1 MSRKDKW
8 PSKTTKIEWQLKME
22 ERLKKSALKNAG
34 SHTDVCYDAA
44 TLLCL
49 VGKDLTEVGEYAE
62 QKDFRNGYSRGLRLV
77 MIGDLQPDMSI
88 FKVGGLWAL
97 EGMTLEDAG
106 EQIADVNFVRGYE
119 AGSKLNSIFNEVN
132 TSTKKR

>member
-1 MSRKDKW
+1 MPRKDKW
-8 PSKTTKIEWQLKME
+8 PSKSTKIEWQLRMD
-22 ERLKKSALKNAG
+22 ERLKNTALKIAG
-34 SHTDVCYDAA
+34 SHAEVCYDAA

-49 VGKDLTEVGEYAE
+49 VGKDLSEVGEYAE
-62 QKDFRNGYSRGLRLV
+62 QKDFKNGYSRGARLV
-77 MIGDLQPDMSI
+77 LIGDLQPDMRV

-97 EGMTLEDAG
+97 EGMTLEDAE
-106 EQIADVNFVRGYE
+106 EQKEDVNFVRGYE

>member
-8 PSKTTKIEWQLKME
+8 PSKSTKIEWQLKTD
-22 ERLKKSALKNAG
+22 ERLKKTALKIAG
-34 SHTDVCYDAA
+34 THTKLCYDAG

-49 VGKDLTEVGEYAE
+49 IGKDLSELGQYAE
-62 QKDFRNGYSRGLRLV
+62 QKDFRNGYSRGARLV
-77 MIGDLQPDMSI
+77 LIDDLQQDMRT

-106 EQIADVNFVRGYE
+106 EQMADVNFVCGYE